1 VSLSNPVSSN
11 KPAFDKLRLTTF
23 YQKDNLNPHYTYFLI
38 LAASLAGPL
47 ALSFDKKVAFYKN
60 WKYVFPAMIIPALLY
75 IVWDIYFTEKGVW
88 SFNPAYITGIK
99 LYNLP
104 LEEVLFFFIV
114 PYCCVFIYACIRSY
128 FPSLANKKNADW
140 FLKGLAVL
148 LLIIGIIYYNRYYT
162 GWTFI
167 LTGVFILILYVL
179 RNFFKGFD
187 AVSFL
192 VSYAICLVPFL
203 FVNGFL
209 TAIPVVLYND
219 AENLGIRIYTIPF
232 EDAFYG
238 MLLVLMNIA
247 LYEKLKSK

>member
-1 VSLSNPVSSN
+1 
-11 KPAFDKLRLTTF
+11 
-23 YQKDNLNPHYTYFLI
+23 LNPHYTYFLI

-75 IVWDIYFTEKGVW
+75 IAWDVYFTEIGVW
-88 SFNPAYITGIK
+88 SFNEGYISGIK
-99 LYNLP
+99 LINLP

-128 FPSLANKKNADW
+128 FPKLVNKKPAEH

-148 LLIIGIIYYNRYYT
+148 LLSAGIFYFDKYYT
-162 GWTFI
+162 GS
-167 LTGVFILILYVL
+167 VFIFSGIFIMIIYLF
-179 RNFFKGFD
+179 RNYFKDFD
-187 AVSFL
+187 AVSFF
-192 VSYAICLVPFL
+192 VSYAICLIPFL
-203 FVNGFL
+203 IVNGFL
-209 TAIPVVLYND
+209 TSIPVVEYND

-238 MLLVLMNIA
+238 MLLVLMNIV
-247 LYEKLKSK
+247 LFEKFKNQKSKVKD